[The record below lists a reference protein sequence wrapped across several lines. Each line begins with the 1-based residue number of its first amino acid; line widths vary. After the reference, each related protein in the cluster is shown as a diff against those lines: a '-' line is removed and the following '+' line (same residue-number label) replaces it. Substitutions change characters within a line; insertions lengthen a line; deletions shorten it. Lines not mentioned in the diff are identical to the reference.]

1 MKNKNNVI
9 YFKKNFFKTNIRG
22 KKILKF
28 IFLKPITKVS
38 ANILNNSL
46 QYRVD
51 QTYYIKG
58 DKNGTGN

>member
-1 MKNKNNVI
+1 MC
-9 YFKKNFFKTNIRG
+9 IRDSQYSW

-28 IFLKPITKVS
+28 LFLKPITKVS
-38 ANILNNSL
+38 ANILNYSL